1 MRELPSAAFIAI
13 RGEPGI
19 GKTRLLRELAD
30 IARAHNVPVADGTDI
45 PRAPVVVIADDL
57 DDADSDTLDAIA
69 RMLRTPPRGGVL
81 IALACRHVPP
91 VLHHP
96 LEAAA
101 RRGLV
106 IDLPLAPLPPEDTAE
121 FGPTLQRLSGGNPLY
136 LFELARHAGG
146 VPPAITASVAGE
158 LARLSEPARQ
168 LVRGAA
174 VAGERLDLAFVAAGI
189 PEDLVA
195 LDEVVH
201 AGLLVPLGLA
211 RHYRFRHPIVRAAV
225 YADTGPG
232 WRLAA
237 HARAADALRDGP
249 AKARAHHLERC
260 AKAGDEEAIAVLA
273 DAAAQAPPETA
284 ARWYAAAQRLRRE
297 RRRSLLVPLANAL
310 ASTGQL
316 EKSRNAL
323 REALE
328 LVPGDTR
335 LVAAVATCEHLLGR
349 YSAAHART
357 STLPE
362 HDIAQL
368 VDAVYEPDYV
378 ALKSR
383 AKRAVAADP
392 GNGTAWS
399 LLALAHG
406 TLGELTTADEALHEA
421 RAIVDATPD
430 ELLTDSAYY
439 LGFAEYMCERDEDA
453 IRHFRRPAQGPFRLP
468 MLVGLAHALERQG
481 RLQEALQTAERAV
494 DLARHDQLLSWA
506 RAEEAYILAVMGDR
520 EPALEAADEA
530 VALAGNLD
538 ASFLTIATHALTAAT
553 FLEAG
558 KPERSLEQARL
569 AGTKLDPGRQ
579 ALLLVVQAF
588 AQAALGRQDVAF
600 EHVER
605 AAALVERLPLQLPRA
620 MVRNARARFAL
631 ATGDVESAAALAAT
645 DVPFPLHAAE
655 GHLIR
660 GIACNRAEDLV
671 AAQAVPGAQRL
682 HDEAA
687 RELRRLGHTAPGRQ
701 RRFARGEL
709 SGREREIAELVAQG
723 RSNREI
729 AATLFLSE
737 KTVEGHLTKVF
748 AKLGVRTRAEVAAHI
763 ARAYA

>member
-1 MRELPSAAFIAI
+1 MRELASAAFITI
-13 RGEPGI
+13 HGEPGI

-30 IARAHNVPVADGTDI
+30 VARAHGVPVDDGIDI
-45 PRAPVVVIADDL
+45 PRPPVVVIADDL
-57 DDADSDTLDAIA
+57 DDADPETLDTLA
-69 RMLRTPPRGGVL
+69 RLLRTPPRGGVL
-81 IALACRHVPP
+81 IALAYRRVPP
-91 VLHHP
+91 ALFSA
-96 LEAAA
+96 LEAAT

-106 IDLPLAPLPPEDTAE
+106 TDLPLKPLPAEETAGY
-121 FGPTLQRLSGGNPLY
+121 GPALQRLSGGNPFY

-146 VPPAITASVAGE
+146 VPPAIVASVASE
-158 LARLSEPARQ
+158 LARLSEPAQ
-168 LVRGAA
+168 ALIRGAA
-174 VAGERLDLAFVAAGI
+174 VAGERLDLALAAAGV
-189 PEDLVA
+189 PEDLIA
-195 LDEVVH
+195 LDEAVH
-201 AGLLVPLGLA
+201 AGLLAPLGLA

-237 HARAADALRDGP
+237 HARVADALREGP

-273 DAAAQAPPETA
+273 EAAAEAPPETA
-284 ARWYAAAQRLRRE
+284 ARWYAAAQRLKRD

-310 ASTGQL
+310 AATGQL
-316 EKSRNAL
+316 EKSRDAL

-349 YSAAHART
+349 YSAAHARL

-362 HDIAQL
+362 HDVALL

-383 AKRAVAADP
+383 AKRAVAAEPD
-392 GNGTAWS
+392 NATAWS

-406 TLGELTTADEALHEA
+406 TLGELTTADEALQEA
-421 RAIVDATPD
+421 TAIVDATPD
-430 ELLTDSAYY
+430 EQLTDAAYY
-439 LGFAEYMCERDEDA
+439 LGFAEYMCERDADA

-481 RLQEALQTAERAV
+481 RLPEALEVAERAV
-494 DLARHDQLLSWA
+494 DAARHDQLLSWA
-506 RAEEAYILAVMGDR
+506 RAEEAYIAAVMG
-520 EPALEAADEA
+520 EAERAVAAAEEA
-530 VALAGNLD
+530 VALAGRLD

-588 AQAALGRQDVAF
+588 AEGALGRPAVTAECVA
-600 EHVER
+600 R
-605 AAALVERLPLQLPRA
+605 AWAIVDRLPLQVPRA
-620 MVRNARARFAL
+620 MVRNARARLAL
-631 ATGDVESAAALAAT
+631 AAGDRESAADLAAT
-645 DVPFPLHAAE
+645 DVPFPLFAAE

-660 GIACNRAEDLV
+660 GLALGRAEDLV

-709 SGREREIAELVAQG
+709 SGREREIATLVAQG

-729 AATLFLSE
+729 AASLFLSE
-737 KTVEGHLTKVF
+737 KTIEGHLTNIF
-748 AKLGVRTRAEVAAHI
+748 GKLGVRSRAEVAAHVG
-763 ARAYA
+763 RAYA